1 MLSAMDGNVLAR
13 VLYEPDRD
21 ESGAVTVPGTAVV
34 DEVRRRLAAPVVPS
48 APVET
53 VVGDV
58 GASISGVG
66 DRCVRV
72 SVTDL
77 DGLREAAW
85 EAGLGLVD
93 EQRGV
98 VEVFGDEDP
107 RITRRSSGREGET
120 ASRSGLSSLLAQA
133 QQDELA
139 GNPDGLDD
147 VYRGFVVLTD
157 QDRSTAELSCSARAA
172 YRGARELFQVEVR
185 DGVRHVMAM
194 VDGDE
199 AEELLRRWMD
209 GDVTL
214 LSDPRWRPIDG

>member
-1 MLSAMDGNVLAR
+1 MLSAMDGNVLTR

-48 APVET
+48 VPVET

-58 GASISGVG
+58 GASISVVG
-66 DRCVRV
+66 ERCVRV

-107 RITRRSSGREGET
+107 RITRRRSARDGEA

-133 QQDELA
+133 RQDELA

-157 QDRSTAELSCSARAA
+157 QERSTTKLSCSARAA
-172 YRGARELFQVEVR
+172 YRGARELFQVDVR
-185 DGVRHVMAM
+185 DGVHHVMAM

-209 GDVTL
+209 GDATL

>member
-1 MLSAMDGNVLAR
+1 MLSPMDGNVWTR

-34 DEVRRRLAAPVVPS
+34 DEVRRRLAAPGAS
-48 APVET
+48 TAALEA

-58 GASISGVG
+58 GASISGLG

-133 QQDELA
+133 RQDELA

-209 GDVTL
+209 GDATL

>member
-1 MLSAMDGNVLAR
+1 MLSAMDGHVLTR

-66 DRCVRV
+66 DR
-72 SVTDL
+72 
-77 DGLREAAW
+77 
-85 EAGLGLVD
+85 
-93 EQRGV
+93 
-98 VEVFGDEDP
+98 
-107 RITRRSSGREGET
+107 ITRRRSACDGEA

-133 QQDELA
+133 RQDELA
-139 GNPDGLDD
+139 GNPDGRDD

>member
-1 MLSAMDGNVLAR
+1 MLSAMDGNVLTR

-48 APVET
+48 APVDT

-107 RITRRSSGREGET
+107 RITRRRSARDGEA

-133 QQDELA
+133 RQDELA

-157 QDRSTAELSCSARAA
+157 QERSTTKLSCSARAA
-172 YRGARELFQVEVR
+172 YRGARELFQVDVR
-185 DGVRHVMAM
+185 DGVHHVMAM

-209 GDVTL
+209 GDATL